1 MKPISIQL
9 YTLREAAAKDFPT
22 VLKQV
27 ADIGYVGVEF
37 AGLNGMQPKEVKKI
51 VDDLGL
57 QVSSAHMGLPTRD
70 TVSQIVDECK
80 TLGIPRCI
88 TGFGPDDMKTVDGCK
103 ALAAKLQTGADLLK
117 GTGIAM
123 GMHNHNHEFHKVDG
137 QYPEDIILNNAP
149 DVFAELDVYWVQ
161 VGGADPAETVARLKH
176 RAPVLHIKDGPVSPA
191 SPMSAVGEG
200 KVDIPAVVKA
210 ADPNILEWLIVEIDA
225 CPGDMLDAVKR
236 SYKYLV
242 GNGLAKGNK

>member
-37 AGLNGMQPKEVKKI
+37 AGLQGMQATEVKKI

-57 QVSSAHMGLPTRD
+57 KVSSAHMGLPTKE
-70 TVSQIVDECK
+70 TVAQLVDECK
-80 TLGIPRCI
+80 TLGNSRLI

-103 ALAAKLQTGADLLK
+103 ALAEKLCVARDLLD
-117 GTGIAM
+117 GTGIAL
-123 GMHNHNHEFHKVDG
+123 GMHNHDHEFRKVDG
-137 QYPEDIILNNAP
+137 RYPEDIILENAP
-149 DVFAELDVYWVQ
+149 GVFAELDVYWVQ
-161 VGGADPAETVARLKH
+161 VGGADPAEVVARLKD

-200 KVDIPAVVKA
+200 KVDIPAVIKA
-210 ADPNILEWLIVEIDA
+210 AEGDTLQWLIVEIDA
-225 CPGDMLDAVKR
+225 CPGDMLEAVQR
-236 SYKYLV
+236 SYAYLV
-242 GNGLAKGNK
+242 GNGLAKGNR